1 MLQIDG
7 VISGFDRLVLRGH
20 LRAMA
25 YQEGMK
31 QYLSL
36 NNVLLKEFAEHAL
49 RVTDRLKQA
58 SLSAAKRLGR
68 PVKYLPS
75 SQISKEET
83 ARSIAAEEGITSGL
97 VCVLTC
103 VEPCW
108 SFEIHTNR
116 ETKKLDLLPRP
127 RKCLF
132 LYHYWIHPVL
142 GLLNGQLEADWP
154 EVLGGIAGQLN
165 PIHDEILSRCRV
177 DYYWST
183 YQSEWAT
190 DLVSRDEAVLKRLCP
205 KLVHHGMAAFT
216 SADVMRFLGR
226 RIRLD
231 GKVPKWFAGELV
243 SDLKR
248 RQEGV
253 RIKHSMNGIWTLWPV
268 STTVPR

>member
-1 MLQIDG
+1 MKEFIAKYGGQIDG
-7 VISGFDRLVLRGH
+7 VISGFDRLVFRGH

-75 SQISKEET
+75 SRISKEET

-108 SFEIHTNR
+108 SFEIYRNR

-142 GLLNGQLEADWP
+142 GLLNAR
-154 EVLGGIAGQLN
+154 I
-165 PIHDEILSRCRV
+165 
-177 DYYWST
+177 
-183 YQSEWAT
+183 QSWFY
-190 DLVSRDEAVLKRLCP
+190 RGP
-205 KLVHHGMAAFT
+205 G
-216 SADVMRFLGR
+216 FLGH
-226 RIRLD
+226 RLGNLTKNQGD
-231 GKVPKWFAGELV
+231 WK
-243 SDLKR
+243 
-248 RQEGV
+248 
-253 RIKHSMNGIWTLWPV
+253 
-268 STTVPR
+268 